1 MSDAFETQ
9 FITAADKPALLGLS
23 NPEWIDAAKRA
34 LRELGYKSHAAA
46 TPAEFSTRFN
56 QVRYQ
61 VVLVEELFAASKPEE
76 NLTLKWLQMM
86 PVNLRRHAT
95 IILIGNSFRTFDPMQ
110 AFQQSVHAVINSA
123 EVPMLR
129 QLVEKAV
136 AENDLFLFSFRDVQ
150 KHIASL

>member
-34 LRELGYKSHAAA
+34 LRDLGYKSHAAA
-46 TPAEFSTRFN
+46 THPEFSTRFS

-76 NLTLKWLQMM
+76 NLTLKWLQTM
-86 PVNLRRHAT
+86 PVGQRRHAT
-95 IILIGNSFRTFDPMQ
+95 IILIGNSFKTFDPMQ
-110 AFQQSVHAVINSA
+110 AFQQSVHAVINGA
-123 EVPMLR
+123 EVPMLK
-129 QLVEKAV
+129 QLVEKVV
-136 AENDLFLFSFRDVQ
+136 ADNDLFLFGFRDAQ
-150 KHIASL
+150 KRIASL

>member
-23 NPEWIDAAKRA
+23 DPGWIDEARRA
-34 LRELGYKSHAAA
+34 LRDLGYKSHIAA
-46 TPAEFSTRFN
+46 THPEFSTRFS

-61 VVLVEELFAASKPEE
+61 VVLVGELFCAAKPEE
-76 NLTLKWLQMM
+76 NLTLKWLQAM
-86 PVNLRRHAT
+86 PVAQRRHAT
-95 IILIGNSFRTFDPMQ
+95 IILIGNSFKTFDPMQ
-110 AFQQSVHAVINSA
+110 AFQQSVHAVINVA

-136 AENDLFLFSFRDVQ
+136 TENDLFLFSFRDVQ
-150 KHIASL
+150 KRIASL

>member
-23 NPEWIDAAKRA
+23 DPEWIDEARRA
-34 LRELGYKSHAAA
+34 LRDLGYKSHTAA
-46 TPAEFSTRFN
+46 THSEFSARFS

-61 VVLVEELFAASKPEE
+61 IVLVGELFCAGKPEE

-86 PVNLRRHAT
+86 PAAQRRHAT
-95 IILIGNSFRTFDPMQ
+95 IILIGNSFKTFDPMQ
-110 AFQQSVHAVINSA
+110 AFQQSVHAVINGA
-123 EVPMLR
+123 EVPMLK

-136 AENDLFLFSFRDVQ
+136 TENDLFLFSFRDVQ
-150 KHIASL
+150 KRLASL